1 MLNILNAGA
10 ATGGSFA
17 EDTRLYERS
26 VDSTNVL
33 LDLWWAWLAAFA
45 VLVLYWTWRR
55 SNRVTALL
63 DQRCRAA
70 FHDIDAL
77 LQERHSLVPN
87 LVEVTRQ
94 HLATNQQVLDKLLE
108 AQARA
113 LDSLAGHRMKAE
125 TLLGDAINSV
135 INIAGKAPDLKSSEV
150 FTTLRD
156 DLVRIE
162 EKITAARRY
171 YNTTVG
177 EYNTVVNSWPSSLFV
192 RFGTKSTHEFFS
204 VDERREELAQPIA
217 ISLA

>member
-1 MLNILNAGA
+1 MLDFLNAGA
-10 ATGGSFA
+10 PAGGSFA
-17 EDTRLYERS
+17 DDTHLYERS
-26 VDSTNVL
+26 VNSTNVL

-45 VLVLYWTWRR
+45 LLALYWTWRR

-77 LQERHSLVPN
+77 LQERHALVPN
-87 LVEVTRQ
+87 LVEITRQ
-94 HLATNQQVLDKLLE
+94 HLATNREVLDKLLE

-113 LDSLAGHRMKAE
+113 LDSMAGHRMKAE
-125 TLLGDAINSV
+125 SLLGDAINSV
-135 INIAGKAPDLKSSEV
+135 INIAAKAPDLKSSEV
-150 FTTLRD
+150 FATLRD

-171 YNTTVG
+171 YNATVG
-177 EYNTVVNSWPSSLFV
+177 EHNTVLQSWPTSLFV
-192 RFGTKSTHEFFS
+192 RFGTKSSHEFFS
-204 VDERREELAQPIA
+204 VEERREELAQPIA